1 MAGKKG
7 RRGWGWVRR
16 LPSGRFQASY
26 IGPDL
31 VRHWAPRTY
40 TSKLDAERWLAD
52 ERWSIERDQ
61 WTPPA
66 QRAAEAKARGVTL
79 AEYGAQWI
87 EHRTK
92 GGQPLKARTKSQYTA
107 LFNEH
112 IGPKLGSV
120 ALRDITSQAVRDWH
134 AHTLTD
140 KPTYRAHAYGLLHAM
155 LATAVADE
163 HIAVN
168 PAQIRGAAK
177 SRRKRQP
184 VILDVTE
191 VGQLADAIKP
201 ERFKAWVLIS
211 AWMGARFGESTELRR
226 KDVSKDC
233 SVITIARGVVHRDG
247 KCIID
252 TTKADEVRKVVVPP
266 HVRPVL
272 KRHLKTFVDKSP
284 EALLFPPSRGGCHLR
299 DKVFRDSYF
308 DPALTK
314 IGRDGE
320 NKPRPTIHDLRH
332 FCGTQ
337 TARVGN
343 LVETMG
349 RLGHR
354 TVAASLTYQ
363 QIVSGRDA
371 AVAEALSR
379 LASDQY
385 DKEV

>member
-177 SRRKRQP
+177 SR
-184 VILDVTE
+184 
-191 VGQLADAIKP
+191 
-201 ERFKAWVLIS
+201 
-211 AWMGARFGESTELRR
+211 
-226 KDVSKDC
+226 
-233 SVITIARGVVHRDG
+233 
-247 KCIID
+247 
-252 TTKADEVRKVVVPP
+252 
-266 HVRPVL
+266 
-272 KRHLKTFVDKSP
+272 
-284 EALLFPPSRGGCHLR
+284 
-299 DKVFRDSYF
+299 
-308 DPALTK
+308 
-314 IGRDGE
+314 
-320 NKPRPTIHDLRH
+320 
-332 FCGTQ
+332 
-337 TARVGN
+337 
-343 LVETMG
+343 
-349 RLGHR
+349 
-354 TVAASLTYQ
+354 
-363 QIVSGRDA
+363 
-371 AVAEALSR
+371 
-379 LASDQY
+379 
-385 DKEV
+385 